1 VVVNNMRANV
11 DVLPYDDHD
20 RAVKLLHSLD
30 RTIWCR
36 KFEAIVELE
45 KYDTLMVNEMFSKL
59 KSAEVDRGMTAKLEG
74 PTDSHSLALVG
85 GSKGKTNTNPSTRMF
100 SLSSLMSMPDEE
112 FDVLGEDELA
122 LLTRRFERLHE
133 NRVNI
138 RRNTR
143 TCFQCGKPG
152 HFVADCPEKVENKD
166 GYKHK
171 SRMDDSTDRD
181 VITRASTRTS
191 TRTSD
196 DRGRKRAEARPERW
210 LERVT
215 STPVP
220 HTPSRAQ
227 AAVKM
232 KVIVAR
238 ARSRP
243 RT

>member
-1 VVVNNMRANV
+1 
-11 DVLPYDDHD
+11 
-20 RAVKLLHSLD
+20 
-30 RTIWCR
+30 
-36 KFEAIVELE
+36 VESE
-45 KYDTLMVNEMFSKL
+45 KYDTPTVNELFLKL

-74 PTDSHSLALVG
+74 PTDSHSPALVG
-85 GSKGKTNTNPSTRMF
+85 GLKGKTNTNPSTRML
-100 SLSSLMSMPDEE
+100 SLSTFMSMPDEE

-133 NRVNI
+133 NRVNM

-152 HFVADCPEKVENKD
+152 HFVADCRRR
-166 GYKHK
+166 
-171 SRMDDSTDRD
+171 SRTRMATSTSQGRMASIGRG
-181 VITRASTRTS
+181 VTTRASTRTS

-196 DRGRKRAEARPERW
+196 NRGRRRAEARPERL
-210 LERVT
+210 LERAM

-220 HTPSRAQ
+220 HTPPQAR

-232 KVIVAR
+232 KVIVTR
-238 ARSRP
+238 AGSHP